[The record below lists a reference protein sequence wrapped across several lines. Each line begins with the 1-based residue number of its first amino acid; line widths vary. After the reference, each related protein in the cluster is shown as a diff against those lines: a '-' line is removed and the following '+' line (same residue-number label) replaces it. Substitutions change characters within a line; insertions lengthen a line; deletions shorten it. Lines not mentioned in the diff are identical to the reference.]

1 MGAEMSL
8 EKRDAPGS
16 SRRFVSLAATVA
28 IVLVAIVVIALYGMH
43 SLDRTVVRNQAEID
57 GVTEMA
63 DHARIAQVGFKT
75 EIQEWKNTLLRGHD
89 PDDFAAYHDALLLR
103 QKEVDEDL
111 AALEADANAVGFET
125 GSIAALRVA
134 HAELGQAYDAA
145 LSEFVAADPLS
156 IRTVDAAVRGR
167 DRPINDAFDALV
179 TEVKEFADMRRAAL
193 RDDVA
198 GVSDRMRLILYA
210 SLGIGIVVLA
220 LAAFAAMR
228 RNRPA

>member
-1 MGAEMSL
+1 MSL
-8 EKRDAPGS
+8 ERRDVPGS

-63 DHARIAQVGFKT
+63 DHARVAQVGFKT

-111 AALEADANAVGFET
+111 AALEADAEAVGFET

-145 LSEFVAADPLS
+145 LGEFDAADPLS
-156 IRTVDAAVRGR
+156 TRTVDAAVRGK

-179 TEVKEFADMRRAAL
+179 TEVKEFADKRRAAL
-193 RDDVA
+193 RDEVA